1 MRILGEVWLRAFS
14 EIHVESRESFLQDG
28 EYIAADPVK
37 ADGRFT
43 RKVPILRYSPWR
55 KKTQPL

>member
-1 MRILGEVWLRAFS
+1 MRILGEVWQRAFS
-14 EIHVESRESFLQDG
+14 EIHVESRESFLQDA

-37 ADGRFT
+37 ADGSIHPRSF
-43 RKVPILRYSPWR
+43 ILRYSPWR